1 MSRAAKRQ
9 AATVQRGV
17 ATITV
22 LMLIVLL
29 ALMMMSVM
37 GGGLLDERMAGN
49 LRSQNL
55 AFQAAEAVLRDAES
69 QLSAAPYTP
78 SYDATS
84 FSTGCT
90 NGLCAPP
97 ASGATPRWQTLN
109 WSNTST
115 TTRTFSGASPLPA
128 GSVAQQ
134 PRYYV
139 EIVTPPWRY
148 NSTEACNPGI
158 VRMTARGVGQ
168 TANTVVFVEATY
180 RFIPNVC

>member
-1 MSRAAKRQ
+1 M
-9 AATVQRGV
+9 TVTAGQKSLLAQRGM

-29 ALMMMSVM
+29 ALLLLSVM

-69 QLSAAPYTP
+69 QLSAAPYAPDYLASAFSAGCANALCTTA
-78 SYDATS
+78 ATGS
-84 FSTGCT
+84 
-90 NGLCAPP
+90 
-97 ASGATPRWQTLN
+97 TPRWQTLD
-109 WSNTST
+109 WSANST

-128 GSVAQQ
+128 GAVAQQ

-139 EIVTPPWRY
+139 EVVTPPWRY
-148 NSTEACNPGI
+148 NSTETCNPGI

-168 TANTVVFVEATY
+168 TASTVVFVEATY
-180 RFIPNVC
+180 RFIPNSC